1 MTTRVVAHIADALA
15 ERLLRAAD
23 ASDRAH
29 SGIVADALAAH
40 LDALDAG
47 DSDVDDVSA
56 EDRIVQRL
64 LDDGATECGITIRL
78 RDRLYVAWA
87 EVEGE
92 IIRASSSEL
101 RYAVEMLRARAEQ
114 RMRGWSR

>member
-1 MTTRVVAHIADALA
+1 MTSRVVAHIADALA
-15 ERLLRAAD
+15 ERLLRAAE
-23 ASDRAH
+23 ASDRAQG
-29 SGIVADALAAH
+29 SVVADALTQH

-47 DSDVDDVSA
+47 DSDADDVSA

-92 IIRASSSEL
+92 IVRASSSEL
-101 RYAVEMLRARAEQ
+101 RSAVEMLRARAEQ
-114 RMRGWSR
+114 RMRRSR

>member
-1 MTTRVVAHIADALA
+1 MITRIEAYITDALA

-23 ASDRAH
+23 AADRAQG
-29 SGIVADALAAH
+29 SVVADAVSAH

-47 DSDVDDVSA
+47 DSDVGDVSA
-56 EDRIVQRL
+56 EDRVIQRL
-64 LDDGATECGITIRL
+64 LDDGATECGITIRV

-101 RYAVEMLRARAEQ
+101 RSAIGMLRARAEH
-114 RMRGWSR
+114 RIRRSR

>member
-1 MTTRVVAHIADALA
+1 MTRIEAHIADALA

-23 ASDRAH
+23 ASDRTQD
-29 SGIVADALAAH
+29 SVVADAVAAH

-47 DSDVDDVSA
+47 DSDVDDVSV

-64 LDDGATECGITIRL
+64 LDDGAIECGITIRL

-87 EVEGE
+87 EVEDE
-92 IIRASSSEL
+92 IVRAGSSEL
-101 RYAVEMLRARAEQ
+101 RHAVEMLRARAER
-114 RMRGWSR
+114 RMRRSR

>member
-1 MTTRVVAHIADALA
+1 MTARIEAYVADVLA
-15 ERLLRAAD
+15 ERLLRAAE
-23 ASDRAH
+23 ASDRAQG
-29 SGIVADALAAH
+29 SIVADAVAAH

-47 DSDVDDVSA
+47 DSDVHDVSV

-92 IIRASSSEL
+92 ILKASSSEL
-101 RYAVEMLRARAEQ
+101 RSAVGMLRARAEH
-114 RMRGWSR
+114 RMRRPR